1 MGIPGKFRLFHAF
14 SRPAAALRRDRP
26 WRLCNQLRLGS
37 MTGATAAFYD
47 VDDFDGRDFLLG
59 VYRRLTKIIRA
70 VAGTAVMGLAA
81 VAAVGL
87 LIVIVTFTA
96 AWIVNTTV
104 SNPHAQARAAIS
116 SLALAADAPALTG
129 AAPETFADK
138 WAQATATM
146 HVAALPIVTPQT
158 QVATLFPPAA
168 PVAAPVDITPLAPRR
183 PVVMANI
190 VPLPQPYPMKRE
202 FAPATDREIGKETG
216 KEIVGPVVAS
226 APRPAEKRA
235 APVQEA
241 HNRPQ
246 LPRPGSRVAVYDIA
260 AHTVY
265 LPDGER
271 LEAHSGLGDKMDD
284 PRFVKVRMRGPTPPN
299 VYDLTLREEIF
310 HGVRAIRL
318 NPVDDD
324 KMYGR
329 AGMLAHTYMLGPN
342 GQSNGC
348 VSFRD
353 YRKFLTAYLNGQVDR
368 LVVVARLNDMPPRV
382 AYERRSKAE
391 RFAAND

>member
-1 MGIPGKFRLFHAF
+1 
-14 SRPAAALRRDRP
+14 
-26 WRLCNQLRLGS
+26 

-47 VDDFDGRDFLLG
+47 VDSFDGRIFLRG
-59 VYRRLTKIIRA
+59 VYRRLAQFIRA
-70 VAGTAVMGLAA
+70 IANTAVMGLAA

-87 LIVIVTFTA
+87 LIVVVTFVA

-116 SLALAADAPALTG
+116 PLVLAGDTPALTG
-129 AAPETFADK
+129 AASETFADK
-138 WAQATATM
+138 WAQATATLR
-146 HVAALPIVTPQT
+146 VAAVPVATPQT
-158 QVATLFPPAA
+158 QVATLVPPAA
-168 PVAAPVDITPLAPRR
+168 LVSITPLPPKR
-183 PVVMANI
+183 PTVMANV

-202 FAPATDREIGKETG
+202 IALVTDHEIGKE
-216 KEIVGPVVAS
+216 IVAPS
-226 APRPAEKRA
+226 AAAPPPAAKRV

-246 LPRPGSRVAVYDIA
+246 LPAPGSRVAVYDIA

-284 PRFVKVRMRGPTPPN
+284 PRFTKVRMRGATPPN

-348 VSFRD
+348 VSFKD

-382 AYERRSKAE
+382 AYERRGKAE

>member
-1 MGIPGKFRLFHAF
+1 
-14 SRPAAALRRDRP
+14 
-26 WRLCNQLRLGS
+26 

-47 VDDFDGRDFLLG
+47 VDYFDGRAFFRG
-59 VYRRLTKIIRA
+59 AYRRLSQFIRA
-70 VAGTAVMGLAA
+70 IGNTAIMGLAA
-81 VAAVGL
+81 VATVGL
-87 LIVIVTFTA
+87 LIAAVTFAA

-104 SNPHAQARAAIS
+104 SNPHAQARAAMG
-116 SLALAADAPALTG
+116 SLALAPHAPALTG
-129 AAPETFADK
+129 SVPEAFADK
-138 WAQATATM
+138 WAQATATLQ
-146 HVAALPIVTPQT
+146 VAAVPVATPQT
-158 QVATLFPPAA
+158 RVAAIVPPAVA
-168 PVAAPVDITPLAPRR
+168 PVHITPLPPRR
-183 PVVMANI
+183 PTVIANI

-202 FAPATDREIGKETG
+202 IALASHHEIGKEMS
-216 KEIVGPVVAS
+216 KEIGKQVVAPVVAS
-226 APRPAEKRA
+226 APPPVEKRA

-246 LPRPGSRVAVYDIA
+246 LPGPGSRVAVYDIA

-299 VYDLTLREEIF
+299 VYDLTLRGEIF

-382 AYERRSKAE
+382 AYERRGNAE

>member
-37 MTGATAAFYD
+37 MTGATAAFDD
-47 VDDFDGRDFLLG
+47 VDCFDGRIFLRG
-59 VYRRLTKIIRA
+59 IYRRLTQIIRA
-70 VAGTAVMGLAA
+70 IANTAAMGLAA

-87 LIVIVTFTA
+87 LIVIVAFAA

-104 SNPHAQARAAIS
+104 SNPHAQARAAMGP
-116 SLALAADAPALTG
+116 LALASDAPVLTG
-129 AAPETFADK
+129 AVPETFADK
-138 WAQATATM
+138 WAQATATLQ
-146 HVAALPIVTPQT
+146 VAAVPIATPQT
-158 QVATLFPPAA
+158 QVATLVPPAA
-168 PVAAPVDITPLAPRR
+168 PIDITPLPPKR
-183 PVVMANI
+183 PAAMANI

-202 FAPATDREIGKETG
+202 IAVATDREIGKEAG
-216 KEIVGPVVAS
+216 KQIIAPVVAA
-226 APRPAEKRA
+226 APPSPVEKRA

-246 LPRPGSRVAVYDIA
+246 LPGPGSRVAVYDIA

-271 LEAHSGLGDKMDD
+271 LEAHSGLGEKMDD

-368 LVVVARLNDMPPRV
+368 LVVVARLTDMPPRV
-382 AYERRSKAE
+382 ANERRGKAE